1 MTNVVLDTV
10 KEGAHMDK
18 AFLTPFWIQLAQGIT
33 GHFGENCEVVIHDL
47 TQDEEHTIIYIENG
61 HVTGRKVG
69 DGASHVVLEARN
81 KKPEE
86 LKDRIGYLTQTE
98 DGRMLKSTTIYISE
112 DADDKVIGIFA
123 INFDISNFIMTEHA
137 LKSLIGTRNDE
148 KPEVITKSVNRLLDD
163 LIEQA
168 VRLVN
173 KPVSQMNREDKIR
186 AIRFLQDKGAFLIT
200 KSGDKVSKYFGISKF
215 TLYNYIDVK
224 ENGKV

>member
-1 MTNVVLDTV
+1 MAKATLETV
-10 KEGAHMDK
+10 EEGAGMDN
-18 AFLTPFWIQLAQGIT
+18 AFLTPLWIQLAQGIT
-33 GHFGENCEVVIHDL
+33 GHFGVNCEVVIHDL

-98 DGRMLKSTTIYISE
+98 DGRMLKSTTIYIR
-112 DADDKVIGIFA
+112 DNDDKVIGIFA
-123 INFDISNFIMTEHA
+123 INFDISNFIMTDHA
-137 LKSLIGTRNDE
+137 LKSLIGTRDDE
-148 KPEVITKSVNRLLDD
+148 KPEVITKGVNGLLND

-186 AIRFLQDKGAFLIT
+186 AIRYLQEKGAFLIT
-200 KSGDKVSKYFGISKF
+200 KSGDKISKHFGISKF

-224 ENGKV
+224 ENAKD